1 MRSARQFSFIIQRA
15 VLFRRHRSPLDLESL
30 RSLATPMNPL
40 IPKPQNTKPMECL
53 ARGVRAVTTVATV
66 AVSNNDIV
74 VVGIKFLSP
83 NIPAVVAAIGEI
95 LRVGGEVR
103 EGGLN
108 KIRVL
113 KYCQHSSIERNAS
126 RRGECLHRCKG
137 TCMLGGAGR
146 C

>member
-1 MRSARQFSFIIQRA
+1 VLLSKTRNSLPKIKSQKEVHMIMRSARKYRFISLLKEQSYLKDHI
-15 VLFRRHRSPLDLESL
+15 LPSRSKSP
-30 RSLATPMNPL
+30 ATPVNPS
-40 IPKPQNTKPMECL
+40 IPKPQNAKPMECL
-53 ARGVRAVTTVATV
+53 AGGVRAITTVATV

-74 VVGIKFLSP
+74 VVGIKLLSP

-113 KYCQHSSIERNAS
+113 KYCQDSLI
-126 RRGECLHRCKG
+126 
-137 TCMLGGAGR
+137 
-146 C
+146 